1 MDNNL
6 EALRRKAGFKTAAD
20 FAKRLG
26 VSRPTV
32 SMWES
37 GQREMSL
44 DRACDICDIL
54 GCTLDELAGRRSMSL
69 STEEQQLIRDF
80 RSTDA
85 RGQAAILAIAQ
96 VNRGI
101 GTIPTEK
108 PAVIYGNDG

>member
-54 GCTLDELAGRRSMSL
+54 GCTLDELAGRKSMSL
-69 STEEQQLIRDF
+69 STEKIQLIRDF
-80 RSTDA
+80 RSTGA

-101 GTIPTEK
+101 SSVSSEES
-108 PAVIYGNDG
+108 VVLYGNDL